1 MQKSG
6 TNPKRMTAAERRQ
19 QILGHT
25 FNLIRDQGFKT
36 VSMRDIAREAQINE
50 ALIYRHFP
58 TKEAL
63 LWEVVRGIIDHQPIH
78 SLTPSKDKEDFKA
91 QLQTFVDFYLEK
103 TLGDPSILRIIL
115 YAVMENYP
123 LPNEFNFQKEGT
135 FLNWMYR
142 SIEKGKLEWGFDQQV
157 DTLVSL
163 SSFMGGLIYFVLQA
177 TVLQLFPKGESSN
190 FKNTYVGL
198 FLKSLEA

>member
-1 MQKSG
+1 MRPE
-6 TNPKRMTAAERRQ
+6 TIAKRMTAAERRQ
-19 QILGHT
+19 QILQHA
-25 FNLIRDQGFKT
+25 FSLIRDQGFKT
-36 VSMRDIAREAQINE
+36 VSMRDIARAAQINE

-63 LWEVVRGIIDHQPIH
+63 LRAVVQEIIDRQPVR
-78 SLTPSKDKEDFKA
+78 SVTPAQDKEDFKN
-91 QLQTFVDFYLEK
+91 QLQGFVEFFLEK
-103 TLGDPSILRIIL
+103 TLDDPSILRIIL
-115 YAVMENYP
+115 YAVMENFP

-142 SIEKGKLEWGFDQQV
+142 SIEKGKAKWGFNRQA
-157 DTLVSL
+157 DTLVYI

-177 TVLQLFPKGESSN
+177 AVVKLFPKSKSSN
-190 FKNTYVGL
+190 FRNTYVGL

>member
-1 MQKSG
+1 MQETG
-6 TNPKRMTAAERRQ
+6 TKTKRMSAAERRQ
-19 QILGHT
+19 QIMQHAFG
-25 FNLIRDQGFKT
+25 LICEQGFKT
-36 VSMRDIAREAQINE
+36 VSMRDIARAARINE

-63 LWEVVRGIIDHQPIH
+63 LWAIVREMIEAQPVHPLSIVEG
-78 SLTPSKDKEDFKA
+78 KEEFKA

-135 FLNWMYR
+135 FLNWMYQ
-142 SIEKGKLEWGFDQQV
+142 SIEKGKADWGFDRQA
-157 DTLVSL
+157 DTLVYL
-163 SSFMGGLIYFVLQA
+163 SSFMGGLIYFALQA
-177 TVLQLFPKGESSN
+177 AVIQTFPKEKSTN
-190 FKNTYVGL
+190 FKHTYVNM
-198 FLKSLEA
+198 FLKSLET

>member
-1 MQKSG
+1 MQETG
-6 TNPKRMTAAERRQ
+6 TKTKRMSAAERRQ
-19 QILGHT
+19 QIMQHAFG
-25 FNLIRDQGFKT
+25 LIREQGFKT
-36 VSMRDIAREAQINE
+36 VSMRDIARAARINE

-63 LWEVVRGIIDHQPIH
+63 LWAIVREMIEAQPVHPLSIVEG
-78 SLTPSKDKEDFKA
+78 KEEFKA

-135 FLNWMYR
+135 FLNWMYQ
-142 SIEKGKLEWGFDQQV
+142 SIEKGKADWGFDRQA
-157 DTLVSL
+157 DTLVYL
-163 SSFMGGLIYFVLQA
+163 SSFMGGLIYFALQA
-177 TVLQLFPKGESSN
+177 AVIQTFPKEKSTN
-190 FKNTYVGL
+190 FKHTYVNM
-198 FLKSLEA
+198 FLKSLET